1 MRKTLRKHSVRSVN
15 LLSVFLL
22 SLFLFGSFGCAQD
35 KPIVFDYASQ
45 PEEFVVKLK
54 ANQHLPPDL
63 EQNRQGSPYAAGQ
76 REGSVS
82 DPY

>member
-35 KPIVFDYASQ
+35 KPIV
-45 PEEFVVKLK
+45 
-54 ANQHLPPDL
+54 
-63 EQNRQGSPYAAGQ
+63 
-76 REGSVS
+76 SVS
-82 DPY
+82 AAPRTSPSYLITRPSRKSLW